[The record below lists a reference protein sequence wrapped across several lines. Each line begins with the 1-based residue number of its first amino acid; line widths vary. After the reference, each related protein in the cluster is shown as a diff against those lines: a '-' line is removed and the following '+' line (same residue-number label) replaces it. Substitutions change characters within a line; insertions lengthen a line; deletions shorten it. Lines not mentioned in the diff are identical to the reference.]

1 MAFKPTVGIDIGT
14 QQIKAVELR
23 PGKTG
28 RLVVTA
34 VGVAPTPV
42 GVMQNNI
49 ITDPQL
55 MGQVI
60 KQLLRESGITVKR
73 AVGCVAGQSAVV
85 VRIIEVPK
93 MTDAE
98 LKETMRWEVERHVPF
113 APSETVIDYQP
124 LTSADPMADANPNME
139 VLLAVAQQD
148 VIANYVDT
156 LFAAGLDPV
165 AIDIEPLAVSRASLD
180 LVDGRPV
187 VRAVA
192 PPRSLTDAD
201 APDFGATPPDAGAHE
216 TVAIVNIGASNT
228 DIGIYQDGQLTFPR
242 SLPLAGDSLTRAI
255 ADTLGYPPEQAERFK
270 REYAFVQL
278 DRMAV
283 YTGTFYGDEPSF
295 DSPQFTE
302 DSLNFGSGS
311 PSSRRR
317 DLYGE
322 TGDNPFDLNTDAPQF
337 DDGNR
342 TQPMSKSLLDLA
354 QRQTPGAGLGA
365 THDDA
370 GFGLPGAADMLGVAP
385 VVDEEQRSQIF
396 EAIAPVLGELATE
409 LRRSLDYYRSRAQGR
424 SVDRVLLT
432 GGSASLGN
440 LASFLQHE
448 LQVPV
453 LVGDPMAGMDVAS
466 KHYDA
471 QYLHLIA
478 PVFAIALGLAAR
490 DAVFDANPAP
500 RAAKAPKAPKVKKSK
515 KGDAQTAEPAAPPV
529 S

>member
-1 MAFKPTVGIDIGT
+1 MAFKPTVGLDIGT

-23 PGKTG
+23 PGKSG
-28 RLVVTA
+28 RLAVAA
-34 VGVAPTPV
+34 VGVAPTPA
-42 GVMQNNI
+42 GVLQNNI

-55 MGQVI
+55 MGQAI
-60 KQLLRESGITVKR
+60 KQLLRESGITAKR
-73 AVGCVAGQSAVV
+73 AVGSVAGQSAVV

-124 LTSADPMADANPNME
+124 LASTDPLADANPNME

-148 VIANYVDT
+148 VIANFVDT
-156 LFAAGLDPV
+156 VFAAGLDPV
-165 AIDIEPLAVSRASLD
+165 AIDIEPLAVSRAVLD
-180 LVDGRPV
+180 LADGRPV
-187 VRAVA
+187 VRAAA
-192 PPRSLTDAD
+192 PPPAAD
-201 APDFGATPPDAGAHE
+201 PGEFGAPVVDTAAHE
-216 TVAIVNIGASNT
+216 TVAVVNIGATNT
-228 DIGIYQDGQLTFPR
+228 DINIYQDGQLAFPR

-255 ADTLGYPPEQAERFK
+255 ADMLGYPLEQAERFK
-270 REYAFVQL
+270 REYAAVQL

-283 YTGTFYGDEPSF
+283 YTGTYYGDSPSF
-295 DSPQFTE
+295 DTPQFGDDGLSFTGGE
-302 DSLNFGSGS
+302 S
-311 PSSRRR
+311 SSRRR
-317 DLYGE
+317 SPFGE
-322 TGDNPFDLNTDAPQF
+322 ADANPFEVGTEGPQF
-337 DDGNR
+337 DDAMNR
-342 TQPMSKSLLDLA
+342 TQPMSSRLLDLA
-354 QRQTPGAGLGA
+354 QRQPPGEGLSSTPPADSAFL
-365 THDDA
+365 
-370 GFGLPGAADMLGVAP
+370 LPGAAPA
-385 VVDEEQRSQIF
+385 VDAEQRSQIF

-440 LASFLQHE
+440 LGPFLQHE

-453 LVGDPMAGMDVAS
+453 LVADPMSGLDVTS

-471 QYLHLIA
+471 QYLQLIA

-490 DAVFDANPAP
+490 DAVFEANPVP
-500 RAAKAPKAPKVKKSK
+500 RAAKPPRAPKKSK
-515 KGDAQTAEPAAPPV
+515 AAANQLSEPTVPPI

>member
-1 MAFKPTVGIDIGT
+1 MAFRPTVGLDIGS

-23 PGKTG
+23 PGKGG
-28 RLVVTA
+28 RLTVSA
-34 VGVAPTPV
+34 VGVAPTPA

-55 MGQVI
+55 MGQAV
-60 KQLLRESGITVKR
+60 KQLLRECGIREKRTV
-73 AVGCVAGQSAVV
+73 GSVAGQSAVV

-124 LTSADPMADANPNME
+124 LVSADPMADSNPNME

-148 VIANYVDT
+148 VISNYVDT
-156 LFAAGLDPV
+156 LFAAGLDPL
-165 AIDIEPLAVSRASLD
+165 AIDIEPLAVSRATLD

-187 VRAVA
+187 TRPTA
-192 PPRSLTDAD
+192 PPPPPPS
-201 APDFGATPPDAGAHE
+201 PDGGEFAGMPMDTGPHDTA
-216 TVAIVNIGASNT
+216 AIVNIGATNT
-228 DIGIYQDGQLTFPR
+228 DISIYQDGQLMFPR

-255 ADTLGYPPEQAERFK
+255 ADSLGLPPEQAERLK
-270 REYAFVQL
+270 RDHASVQL

-283 YTGTFYGDEPSF
+283 YTGTYYGDEPNF
-295 DSPQFTE
+295 ESPQFG
-302 DSLNFGSGS
+302 DDLSFGGA
-311 PSSRRR
+311 PSSRLRPF
-317 DLYGE
+317 GE
-322 TGDNPFDLNTDAPQF
+322 GEANPFEMNPEGPQF
-337 DDGNR
+337 DDLDR
-342 TQPMSKSLLDLA
+342 TQPMSSRTLDLA
-354 QRQTPGAGLGA
+354 KPPPPAEKLPFTPTDDTGF
-365 THDDA
+365 TTPDA
-370 GFGLPGAADMLGVAP
+370 GPA
-385 VVDEEQRSQIF
+385 VDDEQRNQIF

-440 LASFLQHE
+440 LASFLQRE

-453 LVGDPMAGMDVAS
+453 LVADPLAGLDVAA

-471 QYLHLIA
+471 QYLQVIA

-500 RAAKAPKAPKVKKSK
+500 RPAKAPRAPKGAKAAAP
-515 KGDAQTAEPAAPPV
+515 GEPTVPPV